1 MKNTIKGAA
10 TVLALAVI
18 VLVIG
23 SCASLGGGSGA
34 VLDRVY
40 IGNSSSES
48 AHSMQ
53 VDRSEN
59 GTNIENWRHA
69 VDGGYFSYAMKTGG
83 NTNIAVRVRYWAH
96 EAGERSFNIIVDDQ
110 VIATDNVVGKF
121 RNESTPQ
128 EFWDIDYPVP
138 AELAE
143 GKDTIVVKFQ
153 GIDEYQTAGGVYG
166 LSLIKLG
173 DSN

>member
-1 MKNTIKGAA
+1 MKNMVKGTAN
-10 TVLALAVI
+10 VALAVVV
-18 VLVIG
+18 VLIIG
-23 SCASLGGGSGA
+23 SCASLGGGSGV

-40 IGNSSSES
+40 IGNASSES

-59 GTNIENWRHA
+59 GMNIENWRHA
-69 VDGGYFSYAMKTGG
+69 VDGGYFQYTMKTGG
-83 NTNIAVRVRYWAH
+83 KTNIAVRVRYWAH
-96 EAGERSFNIIVDDQ
+96 EVGERSFNIIVDDQ

-121 RNESTPQ
+121 RNETTPQ
-128 EFWDIDYPVP
+128 EFYDIDYPIP

-143 GKDTIVVKFQ
+143 GKDAVVVKFQ

-166 LSLIKLG
+166 LSLVNLG
-173 DSN
+173 E